1 MPGIVEVCAKSIFTL
16 SLLLCLNSGAQK
28 ELFSRCQ
35 WPAHRGLCSTV
46 SPASKENLEVDHD
59 ECHLRLGLSENMMS
73 VIVLSDTDVEDDRTC
88 PPRIQITSA
97 HSSNNN
103 IYRAHT

>member
-1 MPGIVEVCAKSIFTL
+1 MVCHFA
-16 SLLLCLNSGAQK
+16 
-28 ELFSRCQ
+28 
-35 WPAHRGLCSTV
+35 GLYQ
-46 SPASKENLEVDHD
+46 ENLEVDHD

-103 IYRAHT
+103 IYRIQGSLPAILTFRYQAHT